1 MKERYRKIH
10 SIKYETGQNI
20 GIVTHIRVYRNEG
33 KNLVAVHPSL
43 MSNLKG
49 ILIFIR
55 FPINSLLLQST
66 VKILVEVIQF
76 PVKVSSFFLSRFIG
90 FL

>member
-10 SIKYETGQNI
+10 SIKYKTGQNI

-33 KNLVAVHPSL
+33 KNLVAVHLFL
-43 MSNLKG
+43 MSNLEGLRIFIKFFVINLLFWIAG
-49 ILIFIR
+49 KILI
-55 FPINSLLLQST
+55 
-66 VKILVEVIQF
+66 EVIQF
-76 PVKVSSFFLSRFIG
+76 PIKVSGFFLRRFIG

>member
-10 SIKYETGQNI
+10 NIKYKTGQNI

-33 KNLVAVHPSL
+33 KNLVAVHLFL
-43 MSNLKG
+43 MSNLEGLRIFIKFFVINLLFWIAG
-49 ILIFIR
+49 KILI
-55 FPINSLLLQST
+55 
-66 VKILVEVIQF
+66 EVIQF
-76 PVKVSSFFLSRFIG
+76 PVKFSGFFLSRFIG

>member
-1 MKERYRKIH
+1 MKERYRNIH
-10 SIKYETGQNI
+10 NIKYETGQNI

-33 KNLVAVHPSL
+33 KNLVAVHPFL
-43 MSNLKG
+43 MSNLEG
-49 ILIFIR
+49 ILTFIR
-55 FPINSLLLQST
+55 FLVNSLLFWSP

-76 PVKVSSFFLSRFIG
+76 PVKVSGFFLSRFIG

>member
-1 MKERYRKIH
+1 MKGRYRKIH

-20 GIVTHIRVYRNEG
+20 GIATHIRVYRNEG
-33 KNLVAVHPSL
+33 KNLVAVHPFL

-49 ILIFIR
+49 ILTF
-55 FPINSLLLQST
+55 FPFPVNSLLFWST
-66 VKILVEVIQF
+66 VKILVEVVQF
-76 PVKVSSFFLSRFIG
+76 PVKVSGFFLGRFIG